1 MSGHARL
8 TDPISSEA
16 AVRSID
22 SNLNLIDAI
31 GQIFRHFH
39 RTEPDVWLTDDD
51 LRSIYERN
59 VGRRIERGT
68 VAKIRLRFQEQNGVL
83 TQTMVPDAQHPGRTK
98 IAHRIQ
104 TQHVAMSLFPES
116 EL

>member
-8 TDPISSEA
+8 SDPISSEA

-31 GQIFRHFH
+31 GQIFQHFH
-39 RTEPDVWLTDDD
+39 RTDPD

-68 VAKIRLRFQEQNGVL
+68 VAKIRLRYQERNGVL
-83 TQTMVPDAQHPGRTK
+83 MQAMVPDAQHPGRTK

-104 TQHVAMSLFPES
+104 TQHVAMSLFQES
-116 EL
+116 ED